1 MTSRSTNTTAAG
13 VGVGAHHLRQLPQD
27 SRVLISRF
35 LVGAVLVRR
44 ASRKARTHTL
54 CQRRNRANTAK
65 LPIEFGGDA
74 CACMRIYRNRT
85 QQVHQ
90 SLVEVAINNWMHAHA
105 PAPAGRSLTGSP
117 VGFTWKPLR
126 RPRQGNRLSTRRRR
140 CRQQATTRAGD
151 QELY

>member
-13 VGVGAHHLRQLPQD
+13 VGVGAHHLRQLPED
-27 SRVLISRF
+27 SRILISLF
-35 LVGAVLVRR
+35 LVGALVRR
-44 ASRKARTHTL
+44 ASRKARTQYAKEKHS
-54 CQRRNRANTAK
+54 K

-74 CACMRIYRNRT
+74 LHSACMWLYRT

-90 SLVEVAINNWMHAHA
+90 SLVEVAINSWMHAHA
-105 PAPAGRSLTGSP
+105 HDAHAPAGRSLTGSP